1 MKKRNR
7 LVSLLLTGALIVT
20 PVLGMDGLTLEAN
33 AADNQFKGEEW
44 YDQIETVEVNRE
56 APRATFT
63 PYESADKALQNE
75 KSALDEADETG
86 SKWYKTLNG
95 EWDFKYAEKP
105 ADRLNKKRGKDA
117 KNYKEDWNTEGW
129 DKIQVPSNI
138 QTQKDEKGNFK
149 YDTPIYVNQTYPWAN
164 YESVKYH
171 TNGWNKPVAPT
182 VKNSVGQYKRTFE
195 VPKDW
200 DGREV
205 FVSFQG
211 VESAFYLYVNGERVG
226 YAEDSYTADE
236 FNITDYLKEGE
247 NTIAVEVYRWST
259 GSYLENQDFIRLS
272 GIFRDVYLYSK
283 DKVEIR
289 DFFVKTDLDENYEN
303 AILTL
308 DADIRSLDKNVS
320 GKYTVKADLY
330 EMNSDKK
337 VWDTPLSFDVN
348 VKSGK
353 EKIEEQADD
362 KGQRGTGSKEVINPK
377 KWFADTPNL
386 YRLLIQ
392 LVDANGKVV
401 ETVCQRVGF
410 REIGKVDINEAGQEQ
425 AQINGKK
432 IMFRG
437 TNRHETDHMNGRAL
451 TKEDIRTDLMTM
463 KQFNVNAIRTSHYP
477 NHPYTYALADE
488 LGIMMCDEANI
499 ESHKG
504 SFDGGADIPSGAPV
518 WNNSVM
524 DRTMNMVER
533 DKNHA
538 SVVIWSLGNES
549 TYKEHAL
556 NENYCFN
563 NSTKWILQRDPSRL
577 RKYERDNRYTK
588 GNRENSMVDIYS
600 SQYWAVSAVESHVT
614 NTANKAPYIQS
625 EYAHAMGNG
634 LGNFKEYWDVF
645 RTYENAQGGFIWD
658 WMDQSIQTTAVNK
671 TDYYVKN
678 DDGTKTAI
686 KGTLVDGQKDKALDG
701 YVLVPNK
708 SANSKAITLGAWV
721 KYNGGNG
728 SDQAIISKGDSGYNL
743 KITKANDQIEFFVD
757 GWNAGTLT
765 APFPK
770 EKIGK
775 WIYLAGT
782 YENGKYTLYADGEKL
797 GEKTITKGATVD
809 TEPYKIGIGEDPEY
823 AGRRFNGLI
832 DGVRVLNIA
841 NADPNYQPKDSEI
854 VYAMDFKDDEIVAE
868 GTNYPEGTTYFGYG
882 GDWGEKVTDRDFCC
896 NGLMNADRTPS
907 PELYEVKKVHQEV
920 SFYDDGEAKDGKVRI
935 VNEFLNTNLNE
946 YDIAWKLLK
955 DNGIVKQGMLTDE
968 EKNIEAGAEKVIE
981 LKDFPEIKGV
991 EGSDYILEFNVTLK
1005 ENRNWAGTY
1014 GGKKGNEIAFEQL
1027 ELSYEDE
1034 TPRPT
1039 INVDDAN
1046 NITVQDGEKD
1056 LVLSGSEKDG
1066 GKFSVTIDK
1075 TTGYITNYTVNDEVF
1090 LKDGPKPDYWRARI
1104 SNDPNF
1110 KDGMKNVAK
1119 NFKVTNCKVDAK
1131 DKVVNV
1137 HVEGTIEGIDSPN
1150 TIDYQ
1155 IYANGDIV
1163 VTNSFT
1169 PANNDA
1175 VGDIAKVGMRMVVPS
1190 AYENVTYYGR
1200 GPQENYVD
1208 RKTGARVSIYRD
1220 TVINMF
1226 EDKYVRPQ
1234 ENGNRSDVRWTAL
1247 TNGKNGKGIMIAA
1260 EGTMDMSAL
1269 HYTSEDIHKTWNDF
1283 GHPHQVP
1290 KTEDVVLSVDTAQRG
1305 LGNASCGPGPL
1316 GQYTLQKGQTYTQT
1330 FRITPITK
1338 AAADDNAF
1346 VKERMENSKLDVN
1359 STMPIKNIT
1368 LDGKAL
1374 SGFKASQTEY
1384 THQLFNKEDVKLP
1397 VVDVVKNGEDVKVQI
1412 EQATLDKPVATI
1424 RATSGYGI
1432 EKVYTINFKLVEQMY
1447 ISDMNWTVDKAGYS
1461 ANMRDKCTC
1470 GAELGVWVDGKA
1482 TKFDKGVGS
1491 HAPSEVTV
1499 NVENLDAT
1507 TFKAVAGIGKEQKG
1521 NSDVNFIVKVD
1532 GKEVFR
1538 KDGVKFKTSVPVSV
1552 DIRGAKTVSLI
1563 TETNGADSNDHATW
1577 ADAKLVHEVVFTEL
1591 EKAIK
1596 EYETIAE
1603 HSADYSEKTFADY
1616 TTAYESGKAVL
1627 DKENA
1632 KQEEV
1637 DKAVVTLNE
1646 AKAALANVAELRQ
1659 KAEEY
1664 KGLDANL
1671 YLKDSYDALQ
1681 KVVEEAF
1688 ALADNENTT
1697 AEQVSAMMKSL
1708 KDAFAKLIP
1717 LDENRQKL
1725 IDAIGAFEELAEKQ
1739 EAEQCYTEGSWNAYK
1754 DLIDDA
1760 KEMLNNAEATG
1771 EDITALVD
1779 KINQAK
1785 DSLVDISVLRKVVVE
1800 LNYDEVNYTAK
1811 SYAKYEALVK
1821 AAEDILAKADA
1832 TQEEVDKAIESLS
1845 KENVENILVD
1855 ISALKSLVSEAE
1867 KLEQEDYE
1875 EDAWQT
1881 LQNEIGKAKD
1891 LYREAT
1897 KEQVAE
1903 QLKTLQV
1910 AMDDVKEPDKPID
1923 PDPEPPIDPEPEPP
1937 IDNGGGNG
1945 NGGNGSGSGNN
1956 GNGTGSGN
1964 GNDSGNGNV
1973 TGNAGS
1979 GNNTSGKTHGAA
1991 KTGDATPI
1999 ALWGALLAAAAAA
2012 GITCVCAKRRKEDR

>member
-7 LVSLLLTGALIVT
+7 LVSLLLSGALVVT
-20 PVLGMDGLTLEAN
+20 PVLGMDGLELEAK
-33 AADNQFKGEEW
+33 AAYKQFAGEEW

-56 APRATFT
+56 AARATFT
-63 PYESADKALQNE
+63 PYESAEKALKNE
-75 KSALDEADETG
+75 KSALDNVDETG

-95 EWDFKYAEKP
+95 EWNFKYAEKP
-105 ADRLNKKRGKDA
+105 ADRLNTKRGEDA

-149 YDTPIYVNQTYPWAN
+149 YDKPIYVNQTYPWAN
-164 YESVKYH
+164 YEKVEYN
-171 TNGWNKPVAPT
+171 TNGKNKPVAPT

-195 VPKDW
+195 IPADW

-289 DFFVKTDLDENYEN
+289 DYFVKTDLDENYEN
-303 AILTL
+303 ATLTL

-330 EMNSDKK
+330 EMDSDKK
-337 VWDTPLSFDVN
+337 VWDSPLSFDVD
-348 VKSGK
+348 VKAGK
-353 EKIEEQADD
+353 ATVEESADD
-362 KGQRGTGSKEVINPK
+362 KGQRGSGSKEVVNPK

-392 LVDANGKVV
+392 LVDEDGKVI
-401 ETVCQRVGF
+401 ETTCQRVGF
-410 REIGKVDINEAGQEQ
+410 REIDKVDINEEGQEQ

-437 TNRHETDHMNGRAL
+437 TNRHETDNVDGRAL

-488 LGIMMCDEANI
+488 LGLMMCDEANI

-504 SFDGGADIPSGAPV
+504 SFENGADIPSGAPV
-518 WNNSVM
+518 WNASVM
-524 DRTMNMVER
+524 DRTINMVER

-549 TYKEHAL
+549 TYKDHTMD
-556 NENYCFN
+556 ENYCFN
-563 NSTKWILQRDPSRL
+563 NSTKWILKRDPSRL

-588 GNRENSMVDIYS
+588 GDRENSMVDIYS
-600 SQYWAVSAVESHVT
+600 SQYWGVSSVEGHVT
-614 NTANKAPYIQS
+614 NTNNKAPYIQS
-625 EYAHAMGNG
+625 EYAHSMGNG

-645 RTYENAQGGFIWD
+645 RKYDNAQGGFIWD
-658 WMDQSIQTTAVNK
+658 WMDQSILTNAVNK

-678 DDGTKTAI
+678 DDGTKSAI
-686 KGTLVDGQKDKALDG
+686 KGTLTDGQKDKALDG

-721 KYNGGNG
+721 KYNGGTG
-728 SDQAIISKGDSGYNL
+728 SDQAIIAKGDSGYNL
-743 KITKANDQIEFFVD
+743 KITRADDKIEFFVD
-757 GWNAGTLT
+757 GWSAGTLT

-770 EKIGK
+770 DKIGK
-775 WIYLAGT
+775 WTYVAGT
-782 YENGKYTLYADGEKL
+782 YENGKYTLYVDGTKIGEKDVTK
-797 GEKTITKGATVD
+797 GEKVD
-809 TEPYKIGIGEDPEY
+809 TEPFKIGIGEDPEY
-823 AGRRFNGLI
+823 SGRQFNGLI
-832 DGVRVLNIA
+832 DGVRVLNVA
-841 NADPNYQPKDSEI
+841 NPNPDYQPKDSEV
-854 VYAMDFKDDEIVAE
+854 VYSMDFKDDQIVAE
-868 GTNYPEGTTYFGYG
+868 GTDYPEGTTFFGYG

-907 PELYEVKKVHQEV
+907 PELYEVKKVHQEI

-935 VNEFLNTNLNE
+935 VNEFLNTNLKK
-946 YDIAWKLLK
+946 YDITWKLLK
-955 DNGIVKQGMLTDE
+955 DNGIVKEGTLSDE
-968 EKNIEAGAEKVIE
+968 EKDVEAGAEKVIE
-981 LKDFPEIKGV
+981 LKDFPEIKAV
-991 EGSDYILEFNVTLK
+991 EGSDYILEFNATLK
-1005 ENRNWAGTY
+1005 ENQDWAGAY
-1014 GGKKGNEIAFEQL
+1014 GGKKGSEIAFEQL
-1027 ELSYEDE
+1027 QLSYENE
-1034 TPRPT
+1034 TARPT
-1039 INVDDAN
+1039 IDVEDAD
-1046 NITVQDGEKD
+1046 NIKVEDGEKN

-1066 GKFSVTIDK
+1066 DKFSVTIDK
-1075 TTGYITNYTVNDEVF
+1075 TTGYITNYTVNDEVL

-1110 KDGMKNVAK
+1110 TDAMKNAAA
-1119 NFKVTNCKVDAK
+1119 NFKVTDCKVETK

-1150 TIDYQ
+1150 VIDYQ

-1169 PANNDA
+1169 PSNSSAI
-1175 VGDIAKVGMRMVVPS
+1175 GDIAQVGMRMVVPEG
-1190 AYENVTYYGR
+1190 YENVTYYGR

-1208 RKTGARVSIYRD
+1208 RKIGARVSIYKD
-1220 TVINMF
+1220 TVENMF

-1234 ENGNRSDVRWTAL
+1234 ENGNRSDVRWATL
-1247 TNGKNGKGIMIAA
+1247 TKGENGKGIMVAA
-1260 EGTMDMSAL
+1260 EDTMNMSAL
-1269 HYTSEDIHKTWNDF
+1269 HYTSEDIHKVWNDF
-1283 GHPHQVP
+1283 GHPYQVP
-1290 KTEDVVLSVDTAQRG
+1290 KTKDVVLSVGTAQRG

-1316 GQYTLQKGQTYTQT
+1316 GQYILQKGQTYTQT

-1338 AAADDNAF
+1338 AAADANAF

-1359 STMPIKNIT
+1359 STMPVKNIT

-1374 SGFKASQTEY
+1374 EGFEVSNTEY

-1397 VVDVVKNGEDVKVQI
+1397 KVDVVKNAEDVKVEITQP
-1412 EQATLDKPVATI
+1412 TLEKPVATI

-1432 EKVYTINFKLVEQMY
+1432 EKVYTINFELVDQMY

-1461 ANMRDKCTC
+1461 ANMRDTCTC
-1470 GAELGVWVDGKA
+1470 GGELGVWVDGKA

-1499 NVENLDAT
+1499 NVEVLDAT
-1507 TFKAVAGIGKEQKG
+1507 MFKAVAGIGKEQGG
-1521 NSDVNFIVKVD
+1521 NGEVNFVVKVD

-1538 KDGVKFKTSVPVSV
+1538 KDAVKFKTSVPVNV
-1552 DIRGAKTVSLI
+1552 AIRGAKTVSLI
-1563 TETNGADSNDHATW
+1563 AETNGSDGNDHAVW
-1577 ADAKLVHEVVFTEL
+1577 ADAKLVNEVVFTEL
-1591 EKAIK
+1591 EKAIQ
-1596 EYETIAE
+1596 EYEKIAE
-1603 HSADYSEKTFADY
+1603 NSADYSKKTFADY

-1627 DKENA
+1627 EKESA
-1632 KQEEV
+1632 KQDEV
-1637 DKAVVTLNE
+1637 DKAVLALNE
-1646 AKAALANVAELRQ
+1646 AKSALANVAELCA

-1664 KGLDANL
+1664 KKLDANL
-1671 YLKDSYDALQ
+1671 YVKDSYDALQ
-1681 KVVEEAF
+1681 KVVEEALT
-1688 ALADNENTT
+1688 LANDDNATKD
-1697 AEQVSAMMKSL
+1697 QVNEMMESL

-1717 LDENRQKL
+1717 LDENRKSL
-1725 IDAIGAFEELAEKQ
+1725 IDAIKEYEELAEKQ
-1739 EAEQCYTEGSWNAYK
+1739 KEENCYTEGSWNAYK

-1760 KEMLNNAEATG
+1760 KEMLNNPDATG
-1771 EDITALVD
+1771 EDITNLVD
-1779 KINQAK
+1779 KINKEK
-1785 DSLVDISVLRKVVVE
+1785 DALVDISALRKAIAD

-1811 SYAKYEALVK
+1811 SYEEYEALVK
-1821 AAEDILAKADA
+1821 AAEDVLKKAGA
-1832 TQEEVDKAIESLS
+1832 TKNEVEKAIESLS
-1845 KENVENILVD
+1845 KENVKKVLVD
-1855 ISALKSLVSEAE
+1855 ISELKTLVSEAE
-1867 KLEQEDYE
+1867 KLDKDDYK
-1875 EDAWQT
+1875 EDAWKT
-1881 LQNEIGKAKD
+1881 LQDEIAKAKD
-1891 LYREAT
+1891 LYKEAT
-1897 KEQVAE
+1897 KEQIAE
-1903 QLKTLQV
+1903 QIKTLRA
-1910 AMDDVKEPDKPID
+1910 AMDDVKEPDKPTD
-1923 PDPEPPIDPEPEPP
+1923 PDPQPPIPP
-1937 IDNGGGNG
+1937 TDDGN
-1945 NGGNGSGSGNN
+1945 
-1956 GNGTGSGN
+1956 GSGN
-1964 GNDSGNGNV
+1964 GN
-1973 TGNAGS
+1973 GS
-1979 GNNTSGKTHGAA
+1979 GAGGSHGAA
-1991 KTGDATPI
+1991 KTGDTAPI
-1999 ALWGALLAAAAAA
+1999 ALWGALFAAAAA
-2012 GITCVCAKRRKEDR
+2012 GIGGIFVKRRRKDR

>member
-1 MKKRNR
+1 
-7 LVSLLLTGALIVT
+7 
-20 PVLGMDGLTLEAN
+20 
-33 AADNQFKGEEW
+33 
-44 YDQIETVEVNRE
+44 
-56 APRATFT
+56 
-63 PYESADKALQNE
+63 
-75 KSALDEADETG
+75 
-86 SKWYKTLNG
+86 
-95 EWDFKYAEKP
+95 
-105 ADRLNKKRGKDA
+105 
-117 KNYKEDWNTEGW
+117 
-129 DKIQVPSNI
+129 
-138 QTQKDEKGNFK
+138 
-149 YDTPIYVNQTYPWAN
+149 
-164 YESVKYH
+164 
-171 TNGWNKPVAPT
+171 
-182 VKNSVGQYKRTFE
+182 
-195 VPKDW
+195 
-200 DGREV
+200 
-205 FVSFQG
+205 
-211 VESAFYLYVNGERVG
+211 
-226 YAEDSYTADE
+226 
-236 FNITDYLKEGE
+236 
-247 NTIAVEVYRWST
+247 
-259 GSYLENQDFIRLS
+259 
-272 GIFRDVYLYSK
+272 
-283 DKVEIR
+283 
-289 DFFVKTDLDENYEN
+289 
-303 AILTL
+303 
-308 DADIRSLDKNVS
+308 
-320 GKYTVKADLY
+320 
-330 EMNSDKK
+330 
-337 VWDTPLSFDVN
+337 
-348 VKSGK
+348 
-353 EKIEEQADD
+353 
-362 KGQRGTGSKEVINPK
+362 
-377 KWFADTPNL
+377 
-386 YRLLIQ
+386 
-392 LVDANGKVV
+392 
-401 ETVCQRVGF
+401 
-410 REIGKVDINEAGQEQ
+410 
-425 AQINGKK
+425 
-432 IMFRG
+432 
-437 TNRHETDHMNGRAL
+437 
-451 TKEDIRTDLMTM
+451 
-463 KQFNVNAIRTSHYP
+463 
-477 NHPYTYALADE
+477 
-488 LGIMMCDEANI
+488 
-499 ESHKG
+499 
-504 SFDGGADIPSGAPV
+504 
-518 WNNSVM
+518 
-524 DRTMNMVER
+524 
-533 DKNHA
+533 
-538 SVVIWSLGNES
+538 
-549 TYKEHAL
+549 
-556 NENYCFN
+556 
-563 NSTKWILQRDPSRL
+563 
-577 RKYERDNRYTK
+577 
-588 GNRENSMVDIYS
+588 
-600 SQYWAVSAVESHVT
+600 
-614 NTANKAPYIQS
+614 
-625 EYAHAMGNG
+625 
-634 LGNFKEYWDVF
+634 
-645 RTYENAQGGFIWD
+645 
-658 WMDQSIQTTAVNK
+658 
-671 TDYYVKN
+671 
-678 DDGTKTAI
+678 
-686 KGTLVDGQKDKALDG
+686 
-701 YVLVPNK
+701 
-708 SANSKAITLGAWV
+708 
-721 KYNGGNG
+721 
-728 SDQAIISKGDSGYNL
+728 
-743 KITKANDQIEFFVD
+743 
-757 GWNAGTLT
+757 
-765 APFPK
+765 
-770 EKIGK
+770 
-775 WIYLAGT
+775 
-782 YENGKYTLYADGEKL
+782 
-797 GEKTITKGATVD
+797 
-809 TEPYKIGIGEDPEY
+809 
-823 AGRRFNGLI
+823 
-832 DGVRVLNIA
+832 
-841 NADPNYQPKDSEI
+841 
-854 VYAMDFKDDEIVAE
+854 
-868 GTNYPEGTTYFGYG
+868 
-882 GDWGEKVTDRDFCC
+882 
-896 NGLMNADRTPS
+896 
-907 PELYEVKKVHQEV
+907 
-920 SFYDDGEAKDGKVRI
+920 
-935 VNEFLNTNLNE
+935 
-946 YDIAWKLLK
+946 
-955 DNGIVKQGMLTDE
+955 
-968 EKNIEAGAEKVIE
+968 
-981 LKDFPEIKGV
+981 
-991 EGSDYILEFNVTLK
+991 
-1005 ENRNWAGTY
+1005 
-1014 GGKKGNEIAFEQL
+1014 
-1027 ELSYEDE
+1027 
-1034 TPRPT
+1034 
-1039 INVDDAN
+1039 
-1046 NITVQDGEKD
+1046 
-1056 LVLSGSEKDG
+1056 
-1066 GKFSVTIDK
+1066 
-1075 TTGYITNYTVNDEVF
+1075 
-1090 LKDGPKPDYWRARI
+1090 
-1104 SNDPNF
+1104 
-1110 KDGMKNVAK
+1110 MKNAAK

-1220 TVINMF
+1220 TVTNMF

-1247 TNGKNGKGIMIAA
+1247 TNGENGKGIMIAA

-1397 VVDVVKNGEDVKVQI
+1397 VVDVVKNGEDVKVEI
-1412 EQATLDKPVATI
+1412 EQATMEKPVATI

-1432 EKVYTINFKLVEQMY
+1432 EKVYTINFKLVDQMY

-1482 TKFDKGVGS
+1482 IKFDKGVGS

-1596 EYETIAE
+1596 EYEAIAE

-1646 AKAALANVAELRQ
+1646 AKAALANVAKLRQ

-1688 ALADNENTT
+1688 ALADNENAT
-1697 AEQVSAMMKSL
+1697 AEQVNAMMKSL
-1708 KDAFAKLIP
+1708 EDAFAKLIP

-1725 IDAIGAFEELAEKQ
+1725 IDAIRAFEELAEKQ
-1739 EAEQCYTEGSWNAYK
+1739 EKEQCYTEGRWSAYK
-1754 DLIDDA
+1754 DLINDA
-1760 KEMLNNAEATG
+1760 KEMLNNAEATA
-1771 EDITALVD
+1771 EEITALVD

-1785 DSLVDISVLRKVVVE
+1785 DSLVDISVLRKVVAE

-1811 SYAKYEALVK
+1811 SYAEYEALVK

-1832 TQEEVDKAIESLS
+1832 TQEEVDKAIEDLG

-1903 QLKTLQV
+1903 QLKTLQA

-1964 GNDSGNGNV
+1964 GNSSGSGNV
-1973 TGNAGS
+1973 TGNGGS
-1979 GNNTSGKTHGAA
+1979 GNNTSGGTHGAA
-1991 KTGDATPI
+1991 KTGDTTPI
-1999 ALWGALLAAAAAA
+1999 ALWGALFAAAAA
-2012 GITCVCAKRRKEDR
+2012 GIACVCAKRRKEDR

>member
-1 MKKRNR
+1 M
-7 LVSLLLTGALIVT
+7 
-20 PVLGMDGLTLEAN
+20 
-33 AADNQFKGEEW
+33 
-44 YDQIETVEVNRE
+44 
-56 APRATFT
+56 
-63 PYESADKALQNE
+63 
-75 KSALDEADETG
+75 
-86 SKWYKTLNG
+86 
-95 EWDFKYAEKP
+95 
-105 ADRLNKKRGKDA
+105 
-117 KNYKEDWNTEGW
+117 
-129 DKIQVPSNI
+129 
-138 QTQKDEKGNFK
+138 
-149 YDTPIYVNQTYPWAN
+149 
-164 YESVKYH
+164 
-171 TNGWNKPVAPT
+171 
-182 VKNSVGQYKRTFE
+182 
-195 VPKDW
+195 
-200 DGREV
+200 
-205 FVSFQG
+205 
-211 VESAFYLYVNGERVG
+211 
-226 YAEDSYTADE
+226 
-236 FNITDYLKEGE
+236 
-247 NTIAVEVYRWST
+247 
-259 GSYLENQDFIRLS
+259 
-272 GIFRDVYLYSK
+272 
-283 DKVEIR
+283 
-289 DFFVKTDLDENYEN
+289 
-303 AILTL
+303 
-308 DADIRSLDKNVS
+308 
-320 GKYTVKADLY
+320 
-330 EMNSDKK
+330 
-337 VWDTPLSFDVN
+337 
-348 VKSGK
+348 
-353 EKIEEQADD
+353 
-362 KGQRGTGSKEVINPK
+362 
-377 KWFADTPNL
+377 
-386 YRLLIQ
+386 
-392 LVDANGKVV
+392 
-401 ETVCQRVGF
+401 
-410 REIGKVDINEAGQEQ
+410 
-425 AQINGKK
+425 
-432 IMFRG
+432 
-437 TNRHETDHMNGRAL
+437 
-451 TKEDIRTDLMTM
+451 
-463 KQFNVNAIRTSHYP
+463 NAIRTSHYP

-955 DNGIVKQGMLTDE
+955 DNGIVKQGMLTEE

-1005 ENRNWAGTY
+1005 ENQEWAGAY

-1027 ELSYEDE
+1027 ELSYKDE
-1034 TPRPT
+1034 TARPT

-1046 NITVQDGEKD
+1046 NIQVTDGEKD

-1066 GKFSVTIDK
+1066 DKFSVTIDK
-1075 TTGYITNYTVNDEVF
+1075 TTGYITNYMVNDEVL

-1110 KDGMKNVAK
+1110 KDGMKNAAK

-1220 TVINMF
+1220 TVTNMF

-1247 TNGKNGKGIMIAA
+1247 TNGENGKGIMIAA

-1397 VVDVVKNGEDVKVQI
+1397 VVDVVKNGEDVKVEI
-1412 EQATLDKPVATI
+1412 EQATMEKPVATI

-1432 EKVYTINFKLVEQMY
+1432 EKVYTINFKLVDQMY

-1482 TKFDKGVGS
+1482 IKFDKGVGS

-1596 EYETIAE
+1596 EYEAIAE

-1646 AKAALANVAELRQ
+1646 AKAALANVAKLRQ

-1688 ALADNENTT
+1688 ALADNENAT
-1697 AEQVSAMMKSL
+1697 AEQVNAMMKSL
-1708 KDAFAKLIP
+1708 EDAFAKLIP

-1725 IDAIGAFEELAEKQ
+1725 IDAIRAFEELAEKQ
-1739 EAEQCYTEGSWNAYK
+1739 EKEQCYTEGRWSAYK
-1754 DLIDDA
+1754 DLINDA
-1760 KEMLNNAEATG
+1760 KEMLNNAEATA
-1771 EDITALVD
+1771 EEITALVD

-1785 DSLVDISVLRKVVVE
+1785 DSLVDISVLRKVVAE

-1811 SYAKYEALVK
+1811 SYAEYEALVK

-1832 TQEEVDKAIESLS
+1832 TQEEVDKAIEDLG

-1903 QLKTLQV
+1903 QLKTLQA

-1964 GNDSGNGNV
+1964 GNSSGSGNV
-1973 TGNAGS
+1973 TGNGGS
-1979 GNNTSGKTHGAA
+1979 GNNTSGGTHGAA
-1991 KTGDATPI
+1991 KTGDTTPI
-1999 ALWGALLAAAAAA
+1999 ALWGALFAAAAA
-2012 GITCVCAKRRKEDR
+2012 GIACVCAKRRKEDR

>member
-1 MKKRNR
+1 M
-7 LVSLLLTGALIVT
+7 
-20 PVLGMDGLTLEAN
+20 
-33 AADNQFKGEEW
+33 
-44 YDQIETVEVNRE
+44 
-56 APRATFT
+56 
-63 PYESADKALQNE
+63 
-75 KSALDEADETG
+75 
-86 SKWYKTLNG
+86 
-95 EWDFKYAEKP
+95 
-105 ADRLNKKRGKDA
+105 
-117 KNYKEDWNTEGW
+117 
-129 DKIQVPSNI
+129 
-138 QTQKDEKGNFK
+138 
-149 YDTPIYVNQTYPWAN
+149 
-164 YESVKYH
+164 
-171 TNGWNKPVAPT
+171 
-182 VKNSVGQYKRTFE
+182 
-195 VPKDW
+195 
-200 DGREV
+200 
-205 FVSFQG
+205 
-211 VESAFYLYVNGERVG
+211 
-226 YAEDSYTADE
+226 
-236 FNITDYLKEGE
+236 
-247 NTIAVEVYRWST
+247 
-259 GSYLENQDFIRLS
+259 
-272 GIFRDVYLYSK
+272 
-283 DKVEIR
+283 
-289 DFFVKTDLDENYEN
+289 
-303 AILTL
+303 
-308 DADIRSLDKNVS
+308 
-320 GKYTVKADLY
+320 
-330 EMNSDKK
+330 
-337 VWDTPLSFDVN
+337 
-348 VKSGK
+348 
-353 EKIEEQADD
+353 
-362 KGQRGTGSKEVINPK
+362 
-377 KWFADTPNL
+377 
-386 YRLLIQ
+386 
-392 LVDANGKVV
+392 
-401 ETVCQRVGF
+401 
-410 REIGKVDINEAGQEQ
+410 
-425 AQINGKK
+425 
-432 IMFRG
+432 
-437 TNRHETDHMNGRAL
+437 
-451 TKEDIRTDLMTM
+451 
-463 KQFNVNAIRTSHYP
+463 NAIRTSHYP

-765 APFPK
+765 ASFPK

-1368 LDGKAL
+1368 LDGKAME
-1374 SGFKASQTEY
+1374 GFDVSQTEY
-1384 THQLFNKEDVKLP
+1384 THQLFNKENLKLP
-1397 VVDVVKNGEDVKVQI
+1397 VVDVVKNGENVNVQI
-1412 EQATLDKPVATI
+1412 EQPTKENPVATI

-1432 EKVYTINFKLVEQMY
+1432 EKVYTIHFEIVDQMY
-1447 ISDMNWTVDKAGYS
+1447 ISDMKWLVDKAGYS

-1470 GAELGVWVDGKA
+1470 GTELGVWVDGKA
-1482 TKFDKGVGS
+1482 TKFEKGVGS

-1507 TFKAVAGIGKEQKG
+1507 TFKAVAGIGKEQTG
-1521 NSDVNFIVKVD
+1521 NSNVNFIVKVD

-1538 KDGVKFKTSVPVSV
+1538 QDNVKFKTSVPVSV

-1563 TETNGADSNDHATW
+1563 TETNGPDSNDHATW

-1591 EKAIK
+1591 EKALK

-1603 HSADYSEKTFADY
+1603 HSSDYAKKTFADY
-1616 TTAYESGKAVL
+1616 TAAYESGKAVL
-1627 DKENA
+1627 EKENV

-1637 DKAVVTLNE
+1637 DKAVVMLNE
-1646 AKAALANVAELRQ
+1646 AKSALANIAELRS

-1664 KGLDANL
+1664 KALDANL

-1681 KVVEEAF
+1681 KVVTDAIT
-1688 ALADNENTT
+1688 LAGDENAT
-1697 AEQVSAMMKSL
+1697 AEQVDAMMKSL
-1708 KDAFAKLIP
+1708 EDAFAKLIP
-1717 LDENRQKL
+1717 LDENRRKL
-1725 IDAIGAFEELAEKQ
+1725 LDAIKVFEELAKKQ
-1739 EAEQCYTEGSWNAYK
+1739 EAEHCYTEGSWNAYK

-1771 EDITALVD
+1771 EDITSLVD
-1779 KINQAK
+1779 RITQTK
-1785 DSLVDISVLRKVVVE
+1785 DSFVDISVLRKVIAE

-1811 SYAKYEALVK
+1811 SYAEYETLVK
-1821 AAEDILAKADA
+1821 AAKDVLTKAEA
-1832 TQEEVDKAIESLS
+1832 TQEEVNKAVANLS

-1855 ISALKSLVSEAE
+1855 ISSLKSLVTKAE
-1867 KLEQEDYE
+1867 QLKKDDYE

-1881 LQNEIGKAKD
+1881 LQSEISKAKG
-1891 LYREAT
+1891 LYRDAT
-1897 KEQVAE
+1897 KEQISE
-1903 QLKTLQV
+1903 QLKTLQA
-1910 AMDDVKEPDKPID
+1910 AMENVK
-1923 PDPEPPIDPEPEPP
+1923 DPEPPIDPDPEPP

-1945 NGGNGSGSGNN
+1945 SGSGNGSSSGNGSGNNIGNSGGSGNN
-1956 GNGTGSGN
+1956 N
-1964 GNDSGNGNV
+1964 GNSGS
-1973 TGNAGS
+1973 S
-1979 GNNTSGKTHGAA
+1979 GNNTSGGTHGAA
-1991 KTGDATPI
+1991 KTGDTTPI
-1999 ALWGALLAAAAAA
+1999 ALWGVLFAAAAA
-2012 GITCVCAKRRKEDR
+2012 GIGCIFAKRRKDR

>member
-1 MKKRNR
+1 M
-7 LVSLLLTGALIVT
+7 
-20 PVLGMDGLTLEAN
+20 
-33 AADNQFKGEEW
+33 
-44 YDQIETVEVNRE
+44 
-56 APRATFT
+56 
-63 PYESADKALQNE
+63 
-75 KSALDEADETG
+75 
-86 SKWYKTLNG
+86 
-95 EWDFKYAEKP
+95 
-105 ADRLNKKRGKDA
+105 
-117 KNYKEDWNTEGW
+117 
-129 DKIQVPSNI
+129 
-138 QTQKDEKGNFK
+138 
-149 YDTPIYVNQTYPWAN
+149 
-164 YESVKYH
+164 
-171 TNGWNKPVAPT
+171 
-182 VKNSVGQYKRTFE
+182 
-195 VPKDW
+195 
-200 DGREV
+200 
-205 FVSFQG
+205 
-211 VESAFYLYVNGERVG
+211 
-226 YAEDSYTADE
+226 
-236 FNITDYLKEGE
+236 
-247 NTIAVEVYRWST
+247 
-259 GSYLENQDFIRLS
+259 
-272 GIFRDVYLYSK
+272 
-283 DKVEIR
+283 
-289 DFFVKTDLDENYEN
+289 
-303 AILTL
+303 
-308 DADIRSLDKNVS
+308 
-320 GKYTVKADLY
+320 
-330 EMNSDKK
+330 
-337 VWDTPLSFDVN
+337 
-348 VKSGK
+348 
-353 EKIEEQADD
+353 
-362 KGQRGTGSKEVINPK
+362 
-377 KWFADTPNL
+377 
-386 YRLLIQ
+386 
-392 LVDANGKVV
+392 
-401 ETVCQRVGF
+401 
-410 REIGKVDINEAGQEQ
+410 
-425 AQINGKK
+425 
-432 IMFRG
+432 
-437 TNRHETDHMNGRAL
+437 
-451 TKEDIRTDLMTM
+451 
-463 KQFNVNAIRTSHYP
+463 NAIRTSHYP

>member
-1 MKKRNR
+1 M
-7 LVSLLLTGALIVT
+7 
-20 PVLGMDGLTLEAN
+20 
-33 AADNQFKGEEW
+33 
-44 YDQIETVEVNRE
+44 
-56 APRATFT
+56 
-63 PYESADKALQNE
+63 
-75 KSALDEADETG
+75 
-86 SKWYKTLNG
+86 
-95 EWDFKYAEKP
+95 
-105 ADRLNKKRGKDA
+105 
-117 KNYKEDWNTEGW
+117 
-129 DKIQVPSNI
+129 
-138 QTQKDEKGNFK
+138 
-149 YDTPIYVNQTYPWAN
+149 
-164 YESVKYH
+164 
-171 TNGWNKPVAPT
+171 
-182 VKNSVGQYKRTFE
+182 
-195 VPKDW
+195 
-200 DGREV
+200 
-205 FVSFQG
+205 
-211 VESAFYLYVNGERVG
+211 
-226 YAEDSYTADE
+226 
-236 FNITDYLKEGE
+236 
-247 NTIAVEVYRWST
+247 
-259 GSYLENQDFIRLS
+259 
-272 GIFRDVYLYSK
+272 
-283 DKVEIR
+283 
-289 DFFVKTDLDENYEN
+289 
-303 AILTL
+303 
-308 DADIRSLDKNVS
+308 
-320 GKYTVKADLY
+320 
-330 EMNSDKK
+330 
-337 VWDTPLSFDVN
+337 
-348 VKSGK
+348 
-353 EKIEEQADD
+353 
-362 KGQRGTGSKEVINPK
+362 
-377 KWFADTPNL
+377 
-386 YRLLIQ
+386 
-392 LVDANGKVV
+392 
-401 ETVCQRVGF
+401 
-410 REIGKVDINEAGQEQ
+410 
-425 AQINGKK
+425 
-432 IMFRG
+432 
-437 TNRHETDHMNGRAL
+437 
-451 TKEDIRTDLMTM
+451 
-463 KQFNVNAIRTSHYP
+463 NAIRTSHYP

-841 NADPNYQPKDSEI
+841 NADPNYQPKDSEV

-955 DNGIVKQGMLTDE
+955 DNGIVKQGMLTEE

-1046 NITVQDGEKD
+1046 NVTVQDGEKD

-1066 GKFSVTIDK
+1066 DKFSVTIDK
-1075 TTGYITNYTVNDEVF
+1075 TTGYITNYTVNDEVL

-1110 KDGMKNVAK
+1110 EDGMKNAAK

-1220 TVINMF
+1220 TVTNMF

-1247 TNGKNGKGIMIAA
+1247 TNGENGKGIMIAA

-1397 VVDVVKNGEDVKVQI
+1397 VVDVVKNGEDVKVEI
-1412 EQATLDKPVATI
+1412 EQATMEKPVATI

-1432 EKVYTINFKLVEQMY
+1432 EKVYTINFKLVDQMY

-1482 TKFDKGVGS
+1482 IKFDKGVGS

-1596 EYETIAE
+1596 EYEAIAE

-1646 AKAALANVAELRQ
+1646 AKAALANVAKLRQ

-1688 ALADNENTT
+1688 ALADNENAT
-1697 AEQVSAMMKSL
+1697 AEQVNAMMKSL
-1708 KDAFAKLIP
+1708 EDAFAKLIP

-1725 IDAIGAFEELAEKQ
+1725 IDAIRAFEELAEKQ
-1739 EAEQCYTEGSWNAYK
+1739 EKEQCYTEGRWSAYK
-1754 DLIDDA
+1754 DLINDA
-1760 KEMLNNAEATG
+1760 KEMLNNAEATA
-1771 EDITALVD
+1771 EEITALVD

-1785 DSLVDISVLRKVVVE
+1785 DSLVDISVLRKVVAE

-1811 SYAKYEALVK
+1811 SYAEYEALVK

-1832 TQEEVDKAIESLS
+1832 TQEEVDKAIEDLG

-1903 QLKTLQV
+1903 QLKTLQA

-1964 GNDSGNGNV
+1964 GNSSGSGNV
-1973 TGNAGS
+1973 TGNGGS
-1979 GNNTSGKTHGAA
+1979 GNNTSGGTHGAA
-1991 KTGDATPI
+1991 KTGDTTPI
-1999 ALWGALLAAAAAA
+1999 ALWGALFAAAAA
-2012 GITCVCAKRRKEDR
+2012 GIACVCAKRRKEDR

>member
-1 MKKRNR
+1 M
-7 LVSLLLTGALIVT
+7 
-20 PVLGMDGLTLEAN
+20 
-33 AADNQFKGEEW
+33 
-44 YDQIETVEVNRE
+44 
-56 APRATFT
+56 
-63 PYESADKALQNE
+63 
-75 KSALDEADETG
+75 
-86 SKWYKTLNG
+86 
-95 EWDFKYAEKP
+95 
-105 ADRLNKKRGKDA
+105 
-117 KNYKEDWNTEGW
+117 
-129 DKIQVPSNI
+129 
-138 QTQKDEKGNFK
+138 
-149 YDTPIYVNQTYPWAN
+149 
-164 YESVKYH
+164 
-171 TNGWNKPVAPT
+171 
-182 VKNSVGQYKRTFE
+182 
-195 VPKDW
+195 
-200 DGREV
+200 
-205 FVSFQG
+205 
-211 VESAFYLYVNGERVG
+211 
-226 YAEDSYTADE
+226 
-236 FNITDYLKEGE
+236 
-247 NTIAVEVYRWST
+247 
-259 GSYLENQDFIRLS
+259 
-272 GIFRDVYLYSK
+272 
-283 DKVEIR
+283 
-289 DFFVKTDLDENYEN
+289 
-303 AILTL
+303 
-308 DADIRSLDKNVS
+308 
-320 GKYTVKADLY
+320 
-330 EMNSDKK
+330 
-337 VWDTPLSFDVN
+337 
-348 VKSGK
+348 
-353 EKIEEQADD
+353 
-362 KGQRGTGSKEVINPK
+362 
-377 KWFADTPNL
+377 
-386 YRLLIQ
+386 
-392 LVDANGKVV
+392 
-401 ETVCQRVGF
+401 
-410 REIGKVDINEAGQEQ
+410 
-425 AQINGKK
+425 
-432 IMFRG
+432 
-437 TNRHETDHMNGRAL
+437 
-451 TKEDIRTDLMTM
+451 
-463 KQFNVNAIRTSHYP
+463 NAIRTSHYP

-1923 PDPEPPIDPEPEPP
+1923 PDPEPPIDPEPDPP

>member
-1 MKKRNR
+1 M
-7 LVSLLLTGALIVT
+7 
-20 PVLGMDGLTLEAN
+20 
-33 AADNQFKGEEW
+33 
-44 YDQIETVEVNRE
+44 
-56 APRATFT
+56 
-63 PYESADKALQNE
+63 
-75 KSALDEADETG
+75 
-86 SKWYKTLNG
+86 
-95 EWDFKYAEKP
+95 
-105 ADRLNKKRGKDA
+105 
-117 KNYKEDWNTEGW
+117 
-129 DKIQVPSNI
+129 
-138 QTQKDEKGNFK
+138 
-149 YDTPIYVNQTYPWAN
+149 
-164 YESVKYH
+164 
-171 TNGWNKPVAPT
+171 
-182 VKNSVGQYKRTFE
+182 
-195 VPKDW
+195 
-200 DGREV
+200 
-205 FVSFQG
+205 
-211 VESAFYLYVNGERVG
+211 
-226 YAEDSYTADE
+226 
-236 FNITDYLKEGE
+236 
-247 NTIAVEVYRWST
+247 
-259 GSYLENQDFIRLS
+259 
-272 GIFRDVYLYSK
+272 
-283 DKVEIR
+283 
-289 DFFVKTDLDENYEN
+289 
-303 AILTL
+303 
-308 DADIRSLDKNVS
+308 
-320 GKYTVKADLY
+320 
-330 EMNSDKK
+330 
-337 VWDTPLSFDVN
+337 
-348 VKSGK
+348 
-353 EKIEEQADD
+353 
-362 KGQRGTGSKEVINPK
+362 
-377 KWFADTPNL
+377 
-386 YRLLIQ
+386 
-392 LVDANGKVV
+392 
-401 ETVCQRVGF
+401 
-410 REIGKVDINEAGQEQ
+410 
-425 AQINGKK
+425 
-432 IMFRG
+432 
-437 TNRHETDHMNGRAL
+437 
-451 TKEDIRTDLMTM
+451 
-463 KQFNVNAIRTSHYP
+463 NAIRTSHYP

-955 DNGIVKQGMLTDE
+955 DNGIVKQGMLTEE

-1046 NITVQDGEKD
+1046 NVTVQDGEKD

-1066 GKFSVTIDK
+1066 DKFSVTIDK
-1075 TTGYITNYTVNDEVF
+1075 TTGYITNYTVNDEVL

-1110 KDGMKNVAK
+1110 EDGMKNAAK

-1247 TNGKNGKGIMIAA
+1247 TNGENGKGIMIAA

-1397 VVDVVKNGEDVKVQI
+1397 VVDVVKNGEDVKVEI
-1412 EQATLDKPVATI
+1412 EQATMEKPVATI

-1432 EKVYTINFKLVEQMY
+1432 EKVYTINFKLVDQMY

-1482 TKFDKGVGS
+1482 IKFDKGVGS

-1596 EYETIAE
+1596 EYEAIAE

-1646 AKAALANVAELRQ
+1646 AKAALANVAKLRQ

-1688 ALADNENTT
+1688 ALADNENAT
-1697 AEQVSAMMKSL
+1697 AEQVNAMMKSL
-1708 KDAFAKLIP
+1708 EDAFAKLIP

-1725 IDAIGAFEELAEKQ
+1725 IDAIRAFEELAEKQ
-1739 EAEQCYTEGSWNAYK
+1739 EKEQCYTEGRWSAYK
-1754 DLIDDA
+1754 DLINDA
-1760 KEMLNNAEATG
+1760 KEMLNNAEATA
-1771 EDITALVD
+1771 EEITALVD

-1785 DSLVDISVLRKVVVE
+1785 DSLVDISVLRKVVAE

-1811 SYAKYEALVK
+1811 SYAEYEALVK

-1832 TQEEVDKAIESLS
+1832 TQEEVDKAIEDLG

-1903 QLKTLQV
+1903 QLKTLQA

-1964 GNDSGNGNV
+1964 GNSSGSGNV
-1973 TGNAGS
+1973 TGNGGS
-1979 GNNTSGKTHGAA
+1979 GNNTSGGTHGAA
-1991 KTGDATPI
+1991 KTGDTTPI
-1999 ALWGALLAAAAAA
+1999 ALWGALFAAAAA
-2012 GITCVCAKRRKEDR
+2012 GIACVCAKRRKEDR

>member
-1 MKKRNR
+1 M
-7 LVSLLLTGALIVT
+7 
-20 PVLGMDGLTLEAN
+20 
-33 AADNQFKGEEW
+33 
-44 YDQIETVEVNRE
+44 
-56 APRATFT
+56 
-63 PYESADKALQNE
+63 
-75 KSALDEADETG
+75 
-86 SKWYKTLNG
+86 
-95 EWDFKYAEKP
+95 
-105 ADRLNKKRGKDA
+105 
-117 KNYKEDWNTEGW
+117 
-129 DKIQVPSNI
+129 
-138 QTQKDEKGNFK
+138 
-149 YDTPIYVNQTYPWAN
+149 
-164 YESVKYH
+164 
-171 TNGWNKPVAPT
+171 
-182 VKNSVGQYKRTFE
+182 
-195 VPKDW
+195 
-200 DGREV
+200 
-205 FVSFQG
+205 
-211 VESAFYLYVNGERVG
+211 
-226 YAEDSYTADE
+226 
-236 FNITDYLKEGE
+236 
-247 NTIAVEVYRWST
+247 
-259 GSYLENQDFIRLS
+259 
-272 GIFRDVYLYSK
+272 
-283 DKVEIR
+283 
-289 DFFVKTDLDENYEN
+289 
-303 AILTL
+303 
-308 DADIRSLDKNVS
+308 
-320 GKYTVKADLY
+320 
-330 EMNSDKK
+330 
-337 VWDTPLSFDVN
+337 
-348 VKSGK
+348 
-353 EKIEEQADD
+353 
-362 KGQRGTGSKEVINPK
+362 
-377 KWFADTPNL
+377 
-386 YRLLIQ
+386 
-392 LVDANGKVV
+392 
-401 ETVCQRVGF
+401 
-410 REIGKVDINEAGQEQ
+410 
-425 AQINGKK
+425 
-432 IMFRG
+432 
-437 TNRHETDHMNGRAL
+437 
-451 TKEDIRTDLMTM
+451 
-463 KQFNVNAIRTSHYP
+463 NAIRTSHYP

-1999 ALWGALLAAAAAA
+1999 ALWGALLAAAAA

>member
-1 MKKRNR
+1 
-7 LVSLLLTGALIVT
+7 
-20 PVLGMDGLTLEAN
+20 
-33 AADNQFKGEEW
+33 
-44 YDQIETVEVNRE
+44 
-56 APRATFT
+56 
-63 PYESADKALQNE
+63 
-75 KSALDEADETG
+75 
-86 SKWYKTLNG
+86 
-95 EWDFKYAEKP
+95 
-105 ADRLNKKRGKDA
+105 
-117 KNYKEDWNTEGW
+117 
-129 DKIQVPSNI
+129 
-138 QTQKDEKGNFK
+138 
-149 YDTPIYVNQTYPWAN
+149 
-164 YESVKYH
+164 
-171 TNGWNKPVAPT
+171 
-182 VKNSVGQYKRTFE
+182 
-195 VPKDW
+195 
-200 DGREV
+200 
-205 FVSFQG
+205 
-211 VESAFYLYVNGERVG
+211 
-226 YAEDSYTADE
+226 
-236 FNITDYLKEGE
+236 
-247 NTIAVEVYRWST
+247 
-259 GSYLENQDFIRLS
+259 
-272 GIFRDVYLYSK
+272 
-283 DKVEIR
+283 
-289 DFFVKTDLDENYEN
+289 
-303 AILTL
+303 
-308 DADIRSLDKNVS
+308 
-320 GKYTVKADLY
+320 
-330 EMNSDKK
+330 
-337 VWDTPLSFDVN
+337 
-348 VKSGK
+348 
-353 EKIEEQADD
+353 
-362 KGQRGTGSKEVINPK
+362 
-377 KWFADTPNL
+377 
-386 YRLLIQ
+386 
-392 LVDANGKVV
+392 
-401 ETVCQRVGF
+401 
-410 REIGKVDINEAGQEQ
+410 
-425 AQINGKK
+425 
-432 IMFRG
+432 
-437 TNRHETDHMNGRAL
+437 
-451 TKEDIRTDLMTM
+451 
-463 KQFNVNAIRTSHYP
+463 
-477 NHPYTYALADE
+477 
-488 LGIMMCDEANI
+488 MCDEANI

-1923 PDPEPPIDPEPEPP
+1923 PDPEPPIDPEPDPP

>member
-1 MKKRNR
+1 M
-7 LVSLLLTGALIVT
+7 
-20 PVLGMDGLTLEAN
+20 
-33 AADNQFKGEEW
+33 
-44 YDQIETVEVNRE
+44 
-56 APRATFT
+56 
-63 PYESADKALQNE
+63 
-75 KSALDEADETG
+75 
-86 SKWYKTLNG
+86 
-95 EWDFKYAEKP
+95 
-105 ADRLNKKRGKDA
+105 
-117 KNYKEDWNTEGW
+117 
-129 DKIQVPSNI
+129 
-138 QTQKDEKGNFK
+138 
-149 YDTPIYVNQTYPWAN
+149 
-164 YESVKYH
+164 
-171 TNGWNKPVAPT
+171 
-182 VKNSVGQYKRTFE
+182 
-195 VPKDW
+195 
-200 DGREV
+200 
-205 FVSFQG
+205 
-211 VESAFYLYVNGERVG
+211 
-226 YAEDSYTADE
+226 
-236 FNITDYLKEGE
+236 
-247 NTIAVEVYRWST
+247 
-259 GSYLENQDFIRLS
+259 
-272 GIFRDVYLYSK
+272 
-283 DKVEIR
+283 
-289 DFFVKTDLDENYEN
+289 
-303 AILTL
+303 
-308 DADIRSLDKNVS
+308 
-320 GKYTVKADLY
+320 
-330 EMNSDKK
+330 
-337 VWDTPLSFDVN
+337 
-348 VKSGK
+348 
-353 EKIEEQADD
+353 
-362 KGQRGTGSKEVINPK
+362 
-377 KWFADTPNL
+377 
-386 YRLLIQ
+386 
-392 LVDANGKVV
+392 
-401 ETVCQRVGF
+401 
-410 REIGKVDINEAGQEQ
+410 
-425 AQINGKK
+425 
-432 IMFRG
+432 
-437 TNRHETDHMNGRAL
+437 
-451 TKEDIRTDLMTM
+451 
-463 KQFNVNAIRTSHYP
+463 NAIRTSHYP

-1646 AKAALANVAELRQ
+1646 AKAALANVAKLRQ

-1688 ALADNENTT
+1688 ALADNENAT
-1697 AEQVSAMMKSL
+1697 AEQVNAMMKSL
-1708 KDAFAKLIP
+1708 EDAFAKLIP

-1725 IDAIGAFEELAEKQ
+1725 IDAIRAFEELAEKQ
-1739 EAEQCYTEGSWNAYK
+1739 EAEQCYTEGRWSAYK
-1754 DLIDDA
+1754 DLINDA
-1760 KEMLNNAEATG
+1760 KEMLNNAEATA
-1771 EDITALVD
+1771 EEITALVD

-1785 DSLVDISVLRKVVVE
+1785 DSLVDISVLRKVVAE

-1811 SYAKYEALVK
+1811 SYAEYEALVK

-1832 TQEEVDKAIESLS
+1832 TQEEVDKAIEDLG

-1903 QLKTLQV
+1903 QLKTLQA

-1964 GNDSGNGNV
+1964 GNSSGSGNV
-1973 TGNAGS
+1973 TGNGGS
-1979 GNNTSGKTHGAA
+1979 GNNTSGGTHGAA
-1991 KTGDATPI
+1991 KTGDTTPI
-1999 ALWGALLAAAAAA
+1999 ALWGALFAAAAA
-2012 GITCVCAKRRKEDR
+2012 GIACVCAKRRKEDR

>member
-1 MKKRNR
+1 M
-7 LVSLLLTGALIVT
+7 
-20 PVLGMDGLTLEAN
+20 
-33 AADNQFKGEEW
+33 
-44 YDQIETVEVNRE
+44 
-56 APRATFT
+56 
-63 PYESADKALQNE
+63 
-75 KSALDEADETG
+75 
-86 SKWYKTLNG
+86 
-95 EWDFKYAEKP
+95 
-105 ADRLNKKRGKDA
+105 
-117 KNYKEDWNTEGW
+117 
-129 DKIQVPSNI
+129 
-138 QTQKDEKGNFK
+138 
-149 YDTPIYVNQTYPWAN
+149 
-164 YESVKYH
+164 
-171 TNGWNKPVAPT
+171 
-182 VKNSVGQYKRTFE
+182 
-195 VPKDW
+195 
-200 DGREV
+200 
-205 FVSFQG
+205 
-211 VESAFYLYVNGERVG
+211 
-226 YAEDSYTADE
+226 
-236 FNITDYLKEGE
+236 
-247 NTIAVEVYRWST
+247 
-259 GSYLENQDFIRLS
+259 
-272 GIFRDVYLYSK
+272 
-283 DKVEIR
+283 
-289 DFFVKTDLDENYEN
+289 
-303 AILTL
+303 
-308 DADIRSLDKNVS
+308 
-320 GKYTVKADLY
+320 
-330 EMNSDKK
+330 
-337 VWDTPLSFDVN
+337 
-348 VKSGK
+348 
-353 EKIEEQADD
+353 
-362 KGQRGTGSKEVINPK
+362 
-377 KWFADTPNL
+377 
-386 YRLLIQ
+386 
-392 LVDANGKVV
+392 
-401 ETVCQRVGF
+401 
-410 REIGKVDINEAGQEQ
+410 
-425 AQINGKK
+425 
-432 IMFRG
+432 
-437 TNRHETDHMNGRAL
+437 
-451 TKEDIRTDLMTM
+451 
-463 KQFNVNAIRTSHYP
+463 NAIRTSHYP

-1110 KDGMKNVAK
+1110 KDGIKNVAK

-1646 AKAALANVAELRQ
+1646 AKAALANVAKLRQ

-1688 ALADNENTT
+1688 ALADNENAT
-1697 AEQVSAMMKSL
+1697 AEQVNAMMKSL
-1708 KDAFAKLIP
+1708 EDAFAKLIP

-1725 IDAIGAFEELAEKQ
+1725 IDAIRAFEELAEKQ
-1739 EAEQCYTEGSWNAYK
+1739 EAEQCYTEGRWSAYK
-1754 DLIDDA
+1754 DLINDA
-1760 KEMLNNAEATG
+1760 KEMLNNAEATA
-1771 EDITALVD
+1771 EEITALVD

-1785 DSLVDISVLRKVVVE
+1785 DSLVDISVLRKVVAE

-1811 SYAKYEALVK
+1811 SYAEYEALVK

-1832 TQEEVDKAIESLS
+1832 TQEEVDKAIEDLG

-1903 QLKTLQV
+1903 QLKTLQA

-1964 GNDSGNGNV
+1964 GNSSGSGNV
-1973 TGNAGS
+1973 TGNGGS
-1979 GNNTSGKTHGAA
+1979 GNNTSGGTHGAA
-1991 KTGDATPI
+1991 KTGDTTPI
-1999 ALWGALLAAAAAA
+1999 ALWGALFAAAAA
-2012 GITCVCAKRRKEDR
+2012 GIACVCAKRRKEDR

>member
-1 MKKRNR
+1 M
-7 LVSLLLTGALIVT
+7 
-20 PVLGMDGLTLEAN
+20 
-33 AADNQFKGEEW
+33 
-44 YDQIETVEVNRE
+44 
-56 APRATFT
+56 
-63 PYESADKALQNE
+63 
-75 KSALDEADETG
+75 
-86 SKWYKTLNG
+86 
-95 EWDFKYAEKP
+95 
-105 ADRLNKKRGKDA
+105 
-117 KNYKEDWNTEGW
+117 
-129 DKIQVPSNI
+129 
-138 QTQKDEKGNFK
+138 
-149 YDTPIYVNQTYPWAN
+149 
-164 YESVKYH
+164 
-171 TNGWNKPVAPT
+171 
-182 VKNSVGQYKRTFE
+182 
-195 VPKDW
+195 
-200 DGREV
+200 
-205 FVSFQG
+205 
-211 VESAFYLYVNGERVG
+211 
-226 YAEDSYTADE
+226 
-236 FNITDYLKEGE
+236 
-247 NTIAVEVYRWST
+247 
-259 GSYLENQDFIRLS
+259 
-272 GIFRDVYLYSK
+272 
-283 DKVEIR
+283 
-289 DFFVKTDLDENYEN
+289 
-303 AILTL
+303 
-308 DADIRSLDKNVS
+308 
-320 GKYTVKADLY
+320 
-330 EMNSDKK
+330 
-337 VWDTPLSFDVN
+337 
-348 VKSGK
+348 
-353 EKIEEQADD
+353 
-362 KGQRGTGSKEVINPK
+362 
-377 KWFADTPNL
+377 
-386 YRLLIQ
+386 
-392 LVDANGKVV
+392 
-401 ETVCQRVGF
+401 
-410 REIGKVDINEAGQEQ
+410 
-425 AQINGKK
+425 
-432 IMFRG
+432 
-437 TNRHETDHMNGRAL
+437 
-451 TKEDIRTDLMTM
+451 
-463 KQFNVNAIRTSHYP
+463 NAIRTSHYP

-1739 EAEQCYTEGSWNAYK
+1739 EKEQCYTEGRWSAYK
-1754 DLIDDA
+1754 DLINDA

>member
-1 MKKRNR
+1 M
-7 LVSLLLTGALIVT
+7 
-20 PVLGMDGLTLEAN
+20 
-33 AADNQFKGEEW
+33 
-44 YDQIETVEVNRE
+44 
-56 APRATFT
+56 
-63 PYESADKALQNE
+63 
-75 KSALDEADETG
+75 
-86 SKWYKTLNG
+86 
-95 EWDFKYAEKP
+95 
-105 ADRLNKKRGKDA
+105 
-117 KNYKEDWNTEGW
+117 
-129 DKIQVPSNI
+129 
-138 QTQKDEKGNFK
+138 
-149 YDTPIYVNQTYPWAN
+149 
-164 YESVKYH
+164 
-171 TNGWNKPVAPT
+171 
-182 VKNSVGQYKRTFE
+182 
-195 VPKDW
+195 
-200 DGREV
+200 
-205 FVSFQG
+205 
-211 VESAFYLYVNGERVG
+211 
-226 YAEDSYTADE
+226 
-236 FNITDYLKEGE
+236 
-247 NTIAVEVYRWST
+247 
-259 GSYLENQDFIRLS
+259 
-272 GIFRDVYLYSK
+272 
-283 DKVEIR
+283 
-289 DFFVKTDLDENYEN
+289 
-303 AILTL
+303 
-308 DADIRSLDKNVS
+308 
-320 GKYTVKADLY
+320 
-330 EMNSDKK
+330 
-337 VWDTPLSFDVN
+337 
-348 VKSGK
+348 
-353 EKIEEQADD
+353 
-362 KGQRGTGSKEVINPK
+362 
-377 KWFADTPNL
+377 
-386 YRLLIQ
+386 
-392 LVDANGKVV
+392 
-401 ETVCQRVGF
+401 
-410 REIGKVDINEAGQEQ
+410 
-425 AQINGKK
+425 
-432 IMFRG
+432 
-437 TNRHETDHMNGRAL
+437 
-451 TKEDIRTDLMTM
+451 
-463 KQFNVNAIRTSHYP
+463 NAIRTSHYP

-841 NADPNYQPKDSEI
+841 NADPNYQPKDSEV

-955 DNGIVKQGMLTDE
+955 DNGIVKQGMLTEE

-1046 NITVQDGEKD
+1046 NVTVQDGEKD

-1066 GKFSVTIDK
+1066 DKFSVTIDK
-1075 TTGYITNYTVNDEVF
+1075 TTGYITNYTVNDEVL

-1110 KDGMKNVAK
+1110 EDGMKNAAK

-1220 TVINMF
+1220 TVTNMF

-1247 TNGKNGKGIMIAA
+1247 TNGENGKGIMIAA

-1397 VVDVVKNGEDVKVQI
+1397 VVDVVKNGEDVKVEI
-1412 EQATLDKPVATI
+1412 EQATMEKPVATI

-1432 EKVYTINFKLVEQMY
+1432 EKVYTINFKLVDQMY

-1482 TKFDKGVGS
+1482 IKFDKGVGS

-1596 EYETIAE
+1596 EYEAIAE

-1646 AKAALANVAELRQ
+1646 AKVALANVAKLRQ

-1688 ALADNENTT
+1688 ALADNENAT
-1697 AEQVSAMMKSL
+1697 AEQVNAMMKSL
-1708 KDAFAKLIP
+1708 EDAFAKLIP

-1725 IDAIGAFEELAEKQ
+1725 IDAIRAFEELAEKQ
-1739 EAEQCYTEGSWNAYK
+1739 EKEQCYTEGRWSAYK
-1754 DLIDDA
+1754 DLINDA
-1760 KEMLNNAEATG
+1760 KEMLNNAEATA
-1771 EDITALVD
+1771 EEITALVD

-1785 DSLVDISVLRKVVVE
+1785 DSLVDISVLRKVVAE

-1811 SYAKYEALVK
+1811 SYAEYEALVK

-1832 TQEEVDKAIESLS
+1832 TQEEVDKAIEDLG

-1903 QLKTLQV
+1903 QLKTLQA

-1964 GNDSGNGNV
+1964 GNSSGSGNV
-1973 TGNAGS
+1973 TGNGGS
-1979 GNNTSGKTHGAA
+1979 GNNTSGGTHGAA
-1991 KTGDATPI
+1991 KTGDTTPI
-1999 ALWGALLAAAAAA
+1999 ALWGALFAAAAA
-2012 GITCVCAKRRKEDR
+2012 GIACVCAKRRKEDR

>member
-1 MKKRNR
+1 M
-7 LVSLLLTGALIVT
+7 
-20 PVLGMDGLTLEAN
+20 
-33 AADNQFKGEEW
+33 
-44 YDQIETVEVNRE
+44 
-56 APRATFT
+56 
-63 PYESADKALQNE
+63 
-75 KSALDEADETG
+75 
-86 SKWYKTLNG
+86 
-95 EWDFKYAEKP
+95 
-105 ADRLNKKRGKDA
+105 
-117 KNYKEDWNTEGW
+117 
-129 DKIQVPSNI
+129 
-138 QTQKDEKGNFK
+138 
-149 YDTPIYVNQTYPWAN
+149 
-164 YESVKYH
+164 
-171 TNGWNKPVAPT
+171 
-182 VKNSVGQYKRTFE
+182 
-195 VPKDW
+195 
-200 DGREV
+200 
-205 FVSFQG
+205 
-211 VESAFYLYVNGERVG
+211 
-226 YAEDSYTADE
+226 
-236 FNITDYLKEGE
+236 
-247 NTIAVEVYRWST
+247 
-259 GSYLENQDFIRLS
+259 
-272 GIFRDVYLYSK
+272 
-283 DKVEIR
+283 
-289 DFFVKTDLDENYEN
+289 
-303 AILTL
+303 
-308 DADIRSLDKNVS
+308 
-320 GKYTVKADLY
+320 
-330 EMNSDKK
+330 
-337 VWDTPLSFDVN
+337 
-348 VKSGK
+348 
-353 EKIEEQADD
+353 
-362 KGQRGTGSKEVINPK
+362 
-377 KWFADTPNL
+377 
-386 YRLLIQ
+386 
-392 LVDANGKVV
+392 
-401 ETVCQRVGF
+401 
-410 REIGKVDINEAGQEQ
+410 
-425 AQINGKK
+425 
-432 IMFRG
+432 
-437 TNRHETDHMNGRAL
+437 
-451 TKEDIRTDLMTM
+451 
-463 KQFNVNAIRTSHYP
+463 NAIRTSHYP

-955 DNGIVKQGMLTDE
+955 DNGIVKQGMLTEE

-1046 NITVQDGEKD
+1046 NVTVQDGEKD

-1066 GKFSVTIDK
+1066 DKFSVTIDK
-1075 TTGYITNYTVNDEVF
+1075 TTGYITNYTVNDEVL

-1110 KDGMKNVAK
+1110 EDGMKNAAK

-1247 TNGKNGKGIMIAA
+1247 TNGENGKGIMIAA

-1397 VVDVVKNGEDVKVQI
+1397 VVDVVKNGEDVKVEI
-1412 EQATLDKPVATI
+1412 EQATMEKPVATI

-1432 EKVYTINFKLVEQMY
+1432 EKVYTINFKLVDQMY

-1482 TKFDKGVGS
+1482 IKFDKGVGS

-1596 EYETIAE
+1596 EYEAIAE

-1646 AKAALANVAELRQ
+1646 AKAALANVAKLRQ

-1688 ALADNENTT
+1688 ALADNENAT
-1697 AEQVSAMMKSL
+1697 AEQVNAMMKSL
-1708 KDAFAKLIP
+1708 EDAFAKLIP

-1725 IDAIGAFEELAEKQ
+1725 IDAIRAFEELAEKQ
-1739 EAEQCYTEGSWNAYK
+1739 EKEQCYTEGRWSAYK
-1754 DLIDDA
+1754 DLINDA
-1760 KEMLNNAEATG
+1760 KEMLNNAEATA
-1771 EDITALVD
+1771 EEITALVD

-1785 DSLVDISVLRKVVVE
+1785 DSLVDISVLRKVVAE

-1811 SYAKYEALVK
+1811 SYAEYEALVK

-1832 TQEEVDKAIESLS
+1832 TQEEVDKAIESLG

-1903 QLKTLQV
+1903 QLKTLQA

-1964 GNDSGNGNV
+1964 GNSSGSGNV
-1973 TGNAGS
+1973 TGNGGS
-1979 GNNTSGKTHGAA
+1979 GNNTSGGTHGAA
-1991 KTGDATPI
+1991 KTGDTTPI
-1999 ALWGALLAAAAAA
+1999 ALWGALFAAAAA
-2012 GITCVCAKRRKEDR
+2012 GIACVCAKRRKEDR

>member
-1 MKKRNR
+1 M
-7 LVSLLLTGALIVT
+7 
-20 PVLGMDGLTLEAN
+20 
-33 AADNQFKGEEW
+33 
-44 YDQIETVEVNRE
+44 
-56 APRATFT
+56 
-63 PYESADKALQNE
+63 
-75 KSALDEADETG
+75 
-86 SKWYKTLNG
+86 
-95 EWDFKYAEKP
+95 
-105 ADRLNKKRGKDA
+105 
-117 KNYKEDWNTEGW
+117 
-129 DKIQVPSNI
+129 
-138 QTQKDEKGNFK
+138 
-149 YDTPIYVNQTYPWAN
+149 
-164 YESVKYH
+164 
-171 TNGWNKPVAPT
+171 
-182 VKNSVGQYKRTFE
+182 
-195 VPKDW
+195 
-200 DGREV
+200 
-205 FVSFQG
+205 
-211 VESAFYLYVNGERVG
+211 
-226 YAEDSYTADE
+226 
-236 FNITDYLKEGE
+236 
-247 NTIAVEVYRWST
+247 
-259 GSYLENQDFIRLS
+259 
-272 GIFRDVYLYSK
+272 
-283 DKVEIR
+283 
-289 DFFVKTDLDENYEN
+289 
-303 AILTL
+303 
-308 DADIRSLDKNVS
+308 
-320 GKYTVKADLY
+320 
-330 EMNSDKK
+330 
-337 VWDTPLSFDVN
+337 
-348 VKSGK
+348 
-353 EKIEEQADD
+353 
-362 KGQRGTGSKEVINPK
+362 
-377 KWFADTPNL
+377 
-386 YRLLIQ
+386 
-392 LVDANGKVV
+392 
-401 ETVCQRVGF
+401 
-410 REIGKVDINEAGQEQ
+410 
-425 AQINGKK
+425 
-432 IMFRG
+432 
-437 TNRHETDHMNGRAL
+437 
-451 TKEDIRTDLMTM
+451 
-463 KQFNVNAIRTSHYP
+463 NAIRTSHYP

-809 TEPYKIGIGEDPEY
+809 TEPYKIGIGEEPEY